1 MPGQVRDILD
11 KSYKRA
17 WSCLE
22 THRRDLDLLANA
34 LIKHETLTGAEIKDV
49 LAGKPIKADTQ
60 THHNAAPSAVTV
72 AKRPVGAPAT
82 ASAKTAANSNAATA
96 RTARGGGA
104 NAQTKE

>member
-1 MPGQVRDILD
+1 MD

-17 WSCLE
+17 WVCLE

-34 LIKHETLTGAEIKDV
+34 LIKHETLTGAEINDI
-49 LAGKPIKADTQ
+49 LAGKPVKTDMQA
-60 THHNAAPSAVTV
+60 HHSAAPSAVVV

-82 ASAKTAANSNAATA
+82 ASAKTAANSSAATA
-96 RTARGGGA
+96 RAARGGGA